1 MAKRRKVKGL
11 TIRQATPSD
20 DSDREEGTS
29 QSRVYVRNVHFQ
41 VGATGALSTHT
52 SYLASQASPLK
63 DRPPHDPEIV
73 WIETSTHEE
82 EASDSRDPAYVEH
95 IMDTSLDV
103 FSRQRTRS
111 VGVSSTLAFHH

>member
-1 MAKRRKVKGL
+1 MAKRRKINGL

-20 DSDREEGTS
+20 GSDAEQGTS
-29 QSRVYVRNVHFQ
+29 QSQVYVRNVHFQ
-41 VGATGALSTHT
+41 VGSTGALSAHT

-63 DRPPHDPEIV
+63 DRPPCDPEIA
-73 WIETSTHEE
+73 WIETSAHEE

-103 FSRQRTRS
+103 FSRRRTRS
-111 VGVSSTLAFHH
+111 VGVSSR